1 MARELVLIPRKKYEF
16 LINQSENGYADVNSD
31 KAEDNLEFK
40 ECKKSADADVK
51 SSTSKDDLEF
61 NQFTKSKH
69 DGGIKG
75 VQRDSLSVQSM
86 NETGDNLRL
95 QPADGNEST
104 NIFTNTEPM
113 QLGNEQMQLGG
124 DWKGRKYVSKSFSS
138 FVSGKRKRRW
148 MPYKT

>member
-1 MARELVLIPRKKYEF
+1 MLIPRKKYEF
-16 LINQSENGYADVNSD
+16 LIHQSENGYGDANSD
-31 KAEDNLEFK
+31 KSEDNLEFK
-40 ECKKSADADVK
+40 ECEKSADTDVK
-51 SSTSKDDLEF
+51 LSTSKDDLEF

-75 VQRDSLSVQSM
+75 AQKDTLSVQSM
-86 NETGDNLRL
+86 NKTSDNLRL
-95 QPADGNEST
+95 QRDGENEST
-104 NIFTNTEPM
+104 DRFTGTEPK
-113 QLGNEQMQLGG
+113 QLGNEQMQSGG

>member
-1 MARELVLIPRKKYEF
+1 M
-16 LINQSENGYADVNSD
+16 
-31 KAEDNLEFK
+31 EFK
-40 ECKKSADADVK
+40 ECEKSTDTDVK

-75 VQRDSLSVQSM
+75 AQKDTLSVQSM
-86 NETGDNLRL
+86 NKTGDNLRL
-95 QPADGNEST
+95 QRDGENESADR
-104 NIFTNTEPM
+104 FTGTEPM
-113 QLGNEQMQLGG
+113 QLGNEQMQSGG

-138 FVSGKRKRRW
+138 FVSDERKRRW